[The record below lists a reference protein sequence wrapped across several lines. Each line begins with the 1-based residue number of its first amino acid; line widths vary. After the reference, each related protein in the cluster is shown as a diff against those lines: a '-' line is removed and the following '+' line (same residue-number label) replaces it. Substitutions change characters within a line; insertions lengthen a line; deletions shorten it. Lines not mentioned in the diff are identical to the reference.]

1 MFSGDLI
8 YHQEQNQFELNG
20 IILRSGEGVEI
31 SVMGDWISGQLHK
44 DSGGWYLITSD
55 QMGIR
60 RRSGLLARFPEASS
74 SLRLQAEGHSHCPE
88 LPRGEE
94 QKWILVV
101 EDDEAHASMLDLLFK
116 QETSHCVC
124 YISDG
129 QTAWKFL
136 QHFKPDLLVL
146 DYLLP
151 KMSGLVLYDRIRAE
165 KALHNIPI
173 LMISAALPSDE
184 IEQRG
189 IIGLQK
195 PFEIDAFLHA
205 IEVLIASA

>member
-1 MFSGDLI
+1 MLDSSDM
-8 YHQEQNQFELNG
+8 QERS
-20 IILRSGEGVEI
+20 IMARILRAWKEDKE
-31 SVMGDWISGQLHK
+31 QLLS
-44 DSGGWYLITSD
+44 DLGGIESEY
-55 QMGIR
+55 R
-60 RRSGLLARFPEASS
+60 NEARIQQIERTIESLKKAVQVAEVPS
-74 SLRLQAEGHSHCPE
+74 SLRLQAEGHSYCPK

-116 QETSHCVC
+116 QETSHSVC
-124 YISDG
+124 YTSDG

-151 KMSGLVLYDRIRAE
+151 KVSGLVLYDRIRAE
-165 KALHNIPI
+165 KALHNIPV